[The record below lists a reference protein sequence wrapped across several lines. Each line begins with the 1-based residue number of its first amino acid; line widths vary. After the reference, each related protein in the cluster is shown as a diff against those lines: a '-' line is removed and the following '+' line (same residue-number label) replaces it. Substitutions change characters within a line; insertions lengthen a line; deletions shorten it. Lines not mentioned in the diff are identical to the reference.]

1 MLANRW
7 ELCAS
12 RHYIGAT
19 RLERADPDH
28 AFVGIGGSPYKVV
41 AQLEITS
48 PSKAYIEVTPDQLTQ
63 RRYIATAMLRHRLF
77 KISQHALPA
86 QRWPLKLVLDDA
98 PGIEATAS
106 KFAKT
111 TSRHRISRGAVSDD
125 VPPARESAMCIQTAA
140 RYATLPLPD
149 NSRFEPAAA
158 QQLLL
163 TSCVQKEIHANAP
176 GVPAGGS
183 AGRAV
188 FAAVV
193 RLQHE
198 PALVRQLDARGVPP
212 LIPDVA
218 AVVVGAFR

>member
-86 QRWPLKLVLDDA
+86 LRWPLKLVLDDA
-98 PGIEATAS
+98 PGIEATAA

-111 TSRHRISRGAVSDD
+111 TSRHRISRGGPCPMTYPLLGNLQCVFKPRRGTQRYRCRTIPGLSQPPHSNYCSLRVSRKKFALM
-125 VPPARESAMCIQTAA
+125 PPAFQLAGVQVEQF
-140 RYATLPLPD
+140 
-149 NSRFEPAAA
+149 SR
-158 QQLLL
+158 
-163 TSCVQKEIHANAP
+163 
-176 GVPAGGS
+176 
-183 AGRAV
+183 R
-188 FAAVV
+188 
-193 RLQHE
+193 
-198 PALVRQLDARGVPP
+198 
-212 LIPDVA
+212 
-218 AVVVGAFR
+218 